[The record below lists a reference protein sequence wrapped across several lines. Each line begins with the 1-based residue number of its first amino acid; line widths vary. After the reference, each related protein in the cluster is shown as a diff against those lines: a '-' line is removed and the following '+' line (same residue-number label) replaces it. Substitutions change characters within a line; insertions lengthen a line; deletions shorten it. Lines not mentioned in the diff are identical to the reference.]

1 MPPVV
6 PTAERYPAH
15 VTDSKTHALKR
26 VPLFSR
32 CSERDLQFVAGHT
45 DELEVEAGRPL
56 TTQGKPA
63 DTFSVLLD
71 GEAEVEVDGAARR
84 TLHPG
89 DFFGEI
95 SMLDR
100 GPATATVTTRA
111 RCLLMVMSHP
121 QFRDA
126 ITANQDLLS
135 RVLEA
140 MAERLR
146 ADSLERLSQ
155 A

>member
-1 MPPVV
+1 MPI
-6 PTAERYPAH
+6 AERYPAQ
-15 VTDSKTHALKR
+15 VADPKTHALKR

-45 DELEVEAGRPL
+45 DEISVEGGRAL

-63 DTFSVLLD
+63 DTFYVLLH
-71 GEAEVEVDGAARR
+71 GEAEVEVDGAKRR
-84 TLHPG
+84 TLRPG

-111 RCLLMVMSHP
+111 PCRLMVMSHP

-126 ITANQDLLS
+126 IKADQDLLS

>member
-1 MPPVV
+1 MV
-6 PTAERYPAH
+6 PTAERYPAQ
-15 VTDSKTHALKR
+15 VTDPKTHALKR

-45 DELEVEAGRPL
+45 DELEVEAGRAL

-63 DTFSVLLD
+63 DTFYVLLD
-71 GEAEVEVDGAARR
+71 GEAEVEVDGAKRR

-111 RCLLMVMSHP
+111 RSRLMVMSHP

-126 ITANQDLLS
+126 IKANQDLLS
-135 RVLEA
+135 RVFEA